1 MKMTNKTSCYKY
13 HEYIDEYINRARSG
27 ENIVGKDILKAM
39 DLIESQLNQD
49 NVFID
54 SDKIY
59 DAKRVMETDSGIT
72 LFDWQKLVVAL
83 IHCYYKDSQSVVF
96 PEILLFVGRGAGKN
110 KFVSELARYLS
121 SPNHGVED
129 YNIEITA
136 NNEKQAK
143 TSFMDVHKTLK
154 NNAAKMKRFFTWS
167 LTSIRNKQTNSTIEY
182 HTSNAR
188 TKDGLRPG
196 CVIFD
201 EIHEYENY
209 DTISV
214 FTSALGKVPYDR
226 TIYITTNGYVR
237 DGVLDKELERAEAVL
252 EGKEDPLG
260 FLPLLYRLDDDE
272 EVHDEDMWHKANPS
286 LKYLPNLHNRIQR
299 EYNQAKRDETVYI
312 ELMTKRMNRPK
323 QDTFS
328 AVASWEDIKAASEI
342 ELPLDELEGKEC
354 IGGLDYAEVQDFASC
369 GLLFKMNG
377 KRYWL
382 EHTFVCHKALSLESR
397 EIKFPVREMAE
408 RGLITIINDES
419 IQPYHIADWFSKQRE
434 KYNIRKIVA
443 DDFRMRYV
451 KQEFEERGFP
461 IEIVRSGPITHGR
474 VAPIISSMFA
484 NREIVW
490 GDNPTMNWYTNNT
503 YKELDNKGNTGFYKI
518 EPRLRKTDGFFAL
531 LHAISV
537 DDELKEPKKI
547 ELLMPVI

>member
-1 MKMTNKTSCYKY
+1 MTQQTICYKY
-13 HEYIDEYINRARSG
+13 HEYIDEYINGVKDGS
-27 ENIVGKDILKAM
+27 ITVGKDIKKAVK
-39 DLIESQLNQD
+39 LIEKQLDQD
-49 NVFID
+49 NVIID
-54 SDKIY
+54 TEKIY

-72 LFDWQKLVVAL
+72 LFDWQKCVVGL
-83 IHCYYKDSQSVVF
+83 IHCYYEGTESRVF
-96 PEILLFVGRGAGKN
+96 SEILLFVGRGAGKN

-143 TSFMDVHKTLK
+143 MSFMDVHKTLK
-154 NNAAKMKRFFTWS
+154 NNADKMKKFFTWS
-167 LTSIRNKQTNSTIEY
+167 LTSIRNRQTNSTIEY

-196 CVIFD
+196 CIIFD

-214 FTSALGKVPYDR
+214 FTSALGKVPYDL

-237 DGVLDKELERAEAVL
+237 DGVLDKELDKARDIL
-252 EGKEDPLG
+252 DGKEDCLG
-260 FLPLLYRLDDDE
+260 FLPLLYQLDSDE
-272 EVHDEDMWHKANPS
+272 EVHDENMWHKANPS
-286 LKYLPNLHNRIQR
+286 LKYLPNLMNRIQR
-299 EYNQAKRDETVYI
+299 EYRQSQRDETVYI

-323 QDTFS
+323 QDSFS
-328 AVASWEDIKAASEI
+328 AVAKWEDIRAASETP
-342 ELPLDELEGKEC
+342 LPLEKLKGREC

-369 GLLFKMNG
+369 GLLFKMDG
-377 KRYWL
+377 KRYWI
-382 EHTFVCHKALSLESR
+382 EHTFVCYKALSLESR
-397 EIKFPVREMAE
+397 EIKFPVREMEAK
-408 RGLITIINDES
+408 GLITIVDNES

-434 KYNIRKIVA
+434 KYNIKKVVG

-451 KQEFEERGFP
+451 REEFEQRGMPF
-461 IEIVRSGPITHGR
+461 EIVRSGPITHGR

-484 NREIVW
+484 NRQIIW

-503 YKELDNKGNTGFYKI
+503 YKELDKKGNTGFYKI
-518 EPRLRKTDGFFAL
+518 EPKLRKTDGFFAL
-531 LHAISV
+531 LHAVSV

-547 ELLMPVI
+547 VLFDPIM